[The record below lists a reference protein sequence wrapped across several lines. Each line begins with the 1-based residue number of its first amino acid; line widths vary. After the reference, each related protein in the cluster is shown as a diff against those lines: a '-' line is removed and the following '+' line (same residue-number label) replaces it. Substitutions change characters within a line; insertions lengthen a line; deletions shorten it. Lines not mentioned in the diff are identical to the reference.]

1 MDVEAC
7 VKIRKYTIDI
17 THIKR
22 ITNKE
27 IMLDDGRVIGLR
39 RKEIDKLRYAVHN
52 YYHHEIN

>member
-1 MDVEAC
+1 MDIETN

-17 THIKR
+17 THIVR

-27 IMLDDGRVIGLR
+27 IILDDGRVMKLR

-52 YYHHEIN
+52 